1 MQTFSPQQEENQRG
15 WKGFYNVGKVMQS
28 DVSDLLWTQ
37 GHSQICN
44 NMSVHSFLAKVPC
57 QSDKVTYNI
66 TVNTLIWSHSQM
78 SPFSILHSQIDPVYS
93 YADFELLAGSS

>member
-1 MQTFSPQQEENQRG
+1 
-15 WKGFYNVGKVMQS
+15 MQS

-44 NMSVHSFLAKVPC
+44 NMSVHHFLAKVPC

-78 SPFSILHSQIDPVYS
+78 SPFSILHSQILFIHMLILS
-93 YADFELLAGSS
+93 FWLALADTFVSLFEIQ